1 MNLLLS
7 MMFSSNI
14 LFLLYLLVDFLTGDY
29 FYARWKSNILK
40 LSLMLSLLPAAFIRP
55 IIESARQ
62 NFPVH
67 SKLSSTISGSDQLLI
82 VAPRGIHL
90 TPSLRTELIILSLWL
105 IIGLLSLCYHT
116 FRYFSQKN
124 KALSSMCSIT
134 EPSIMELLEQYKHLL
149 KIRRPVKLYTCL
161 TDIPPFTIGVLKP
174 IILLPDQL
182 LFDKNKLEL
191 VLHHELCHIKGY
203 DNLFTFIR
211 FFSVSLYWFN
221 PLFYLLNSY
230 IERESELAC
239 DDAVTQELTGSQ
251 KKAYSRLIIEIA
263 SGSIMKTSTY
273 ANALCPNSDQ
283 RCRKIIKE
291 RVKYIMKTRTRTKM
305 KRWLSFILAS
315 LMILLSSFPAF
326 ASQGPHLYELY
337 EDNGTPIWISP
348 DEIVIFLSEDAA
360 NMLQTKANL
369 SDYQFSDKRGTIYI
383 VGGNQA
389 LTTPDVNHRHTYID
403 TKIYAHIKRTDGS
416 YVVRAYLVTWCSQ
429 YGQVIKCAPIS

>member
-40 LSLMLSLLPAAFIRP
+40 LSLLLSLLPASFIRP

-67 SKLSSTISGSDQLLI
+67 SKLSSTISGNDQLLI

-90 TPSLRTELIILSLWL
+90 TPSLRAELIILSIWL

-116 FRYFSQKN
+116 LRYFSQKN
-124 KALSSMCSIT
+124 KALSSMCSIS

-149 KIRRPVKLYTCL
+149 KIRRPIRLCTCL
-161 TDIPPFTIGVLKP
+161 ADVTPFTIGVLKP
-174 IILLPDQL
+174 IILIPDQL

-251 KKAYSRLIIEIA
+251 KKAYGRLIIEIA
-263 SGSIMKTSTY
+263 SGSM
-273 ANALCPNSDQ
+273 
-283 RCRKIIKE
+283 
-291 RVKYIMKTRTRTKM
+291 
-305 KRWLSFILAS
+305 
-315 LMILLSSFPAF
+315 
-326 ASQGPHLYELY
+326 YELY

-369 SDYQFSDKRGTIYI
+369 SDYQFSDKKGTIYI
-383 VGGNQA
+383 LGGNQA
-389 LTTPDVNHRHTYID
+389 LATPDVNRSHTYID

-416 YVVRAYLVTWCSQ
+416 YVVRVYLITWCSQ
-429 YGQVIKCAPIS
+429 CGKVIRCTPVS